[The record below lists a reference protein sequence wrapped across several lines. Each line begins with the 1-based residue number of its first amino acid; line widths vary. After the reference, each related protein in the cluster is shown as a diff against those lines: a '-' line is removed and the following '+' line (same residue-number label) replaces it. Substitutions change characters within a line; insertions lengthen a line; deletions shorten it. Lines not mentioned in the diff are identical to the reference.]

1 MFLTGVT
8 YKRIPLFRY
17 RKPCQIFVEHLSFY
31 RQKYGFKL
39 HGFVI
44 MPNHF
49 HLLIHLPPHH
59 ELADFLREFKGSSAK
74 QILDWIKRGDNKRL
88 LSRLSLGGSPKRR
101 KDSRHA
107 VWQRNNYATG
117 LLSAALVCQ
126 KLYYLH
132 DNPRREGLVKR
143 PEEYP
148 WSSASIYAGGKDSA
162 VEIDLLVFP

>member
-1 MFLTGVT
+1 MTTVSKSTTSSPAASAAGRIKATQKVRSGLMFLTGVT

-59 ELADFLREFKGSSAK
+59 ELAALGTLAVLTACSRFLK
-74 QILDWIKRGDNKRL
+74 Q
-88 LSRLSLGGSPKRR
+88 SRR
-101 KDSRHA
+101 
-107 VWQRNNYATG
+107 
-117 LLSAALVCQ
+117 
-126 KLYYLH
+126 
-132 DNPRREGLVKR
+132 
-143 PEEYP
+143 
-148 WSSASIYAGGKDSA
+148 I
-162 VEIDLLVFP
+162 